1 MANAS
6 NGYVGRE
13 GTAQRIDTT
22 AAESAPRTATGRY
35 VRRDGTAWR
44 TGEGTSLATGT
55 AAEEA
60 GGRYSSMA
68 PAKLANTGEEVAVT
82 DVASTDG
89 GVTVKLSDGRTAK
102 LDELQFDSNEERAL
116 YSMAKQF
123 PTDKAKSFVNNYDG
137 KVELETYT
145 RAFNV
150 LYDAGYQGKVSLEK
164 AMQKFSDLPKSIRS
178 WLQFLYLAGQNR
190 AAVDAQTNKT
200 DLSAQKGTGS
210 FVNKLSP
217 GSELEESLK
226 VLYEG
231 VAAKTGQDVVLR
243 DQIEHDANGAF
254 NRALSQ
260 IVISDQADNK
270 VATLIHETAEYVRE
284 YNPKGMLD
292 LQETMLSWYAKNCDF
307 ESLADMVEHYRDL
320 YTSSLG
326 DESAQDAMGEMYN
339 DALSVLFTDEE
350 GVKDLLNW
358 LKTDSGKTVE
368 QQKSFLQ
375 TVVDLF
381 DRLIEKIT
389 GYFKEHS
396 LPDGAKGFERMGLDQ
411 MKAIRQQFLEAIDQ
425 AKENYD
431 AATQQT
437 SDGFAE
443 VETVGKDKQEISVKM
458 ENGEEVKAERID
470 RSDAKYALNPDFEQQ
485 YDQWDKKDPR
495 WRFKVGTTSEA
506 LKSIGIP
513 DKKIIWDSG
522 KIIKIKAKHSGMT
535 DLVIKQ
541 VPHILESP
549 VIIMRSKQ
557 SDSRITMFGEVYD
570 RNEKPVL
577 GVIELHPTR
586 NGIAMDEFKVASA
599 YGKDNAQ
606 RFINSSEILYVE
618 PNKNRTHTWLRRT
631 GLQLPVGLN
640 QYGPI
645 GRIART
651 GENVNSAASADSS
664 IRSGEQND
672 ASVEDVKYMF
682 AGEKAKTANLSALE
696 RAKKEKGSE
705 LQPGE
710 MIRRSTGWHQG
721 ADGKWRF
728 EIDDSKARF
737 GDENSHKLG
746 EFLIHDELYE
756 AYPELRKVKVEAME
770 ADAPLNQR
778 GSFRNDENTI
788 RYNPNLSSK
797 ERMKVMLHEI
807 QHIIQKTEGFGRGGN
822 RRVAYR
828 YLFNQAYEYAK
839 TLPSYENMQTPEQ
852 KKQFVRDLIALQS
865 RSGNLQAAITETYQN
880 LLGEIEARNTA
891 NRQPLDQSSRRLS
904 SPTNPKGSI
913 VIESQNDVN
922 SLYEKNLAEINGNPV
937 ARQDFERYNDDV
949 QTIEGGI
956 ASDQSGETGRVEEES
971 GRRDELLHR
980 LYGRGSIQGRNST
993 DALGGGRKDP
1003 PGAGNT
1009 AKSTSSEQGIHPQN
1023 DRLQLKDPAEGT
1035 PEYAEMLSKWGA
1047 IKPGHSPFRH
1057 IEVPKKTSKTKNV
1070 RQFVRTVLE
1079 SNAIS
1084 DDMVTDIQESVVNEA
1099 MSYMPISD
1107 KQAQETAKKLLKSGM
1122 DKAWRR
1128 WNAIVD
1134 GDSMP
1139 QKSDIALGE
1148 YLLRTAAENGDKAEV
1163 VRLTAEIAE
1172 FGTRAGQNVQALSM
1186 LKKMSGVG
1194 QLVYVQ
1200 RTVETINK
1208 DLLRQ
1213 FKGKAFGEVTI
1224 NEKLAENLANAKTPE
1239 EVDAA
1244 AMEIYKDVADQLPPT
1259 WIDKWNAWRYLSMLG
1274 NPKTHIR
1281 NILGNAVFAPA
1292 ARLKDAIGAGIEVA
1306 AIKDGERTKAVAPK
1320 QEYKEFAKKD
1330 FEQMQDIIKSGGKMN
1345 PADVIRDQM
1354 TIFKNKTLE
1363 RLRKKN
1369 FELMELEDG
1378 WFLKNHYQAAL
1389 AQYLQANKVSLSEIS
1404 EEQLNKARAYAV
1416 EQAQKATFRD
1426 TSPVA
1431 TAIQRASNANKVL
1444 SLIAEG
1450 VLPFKKTPINVLKRG
1465 VEYSPAGLLYTLSRG
1480 SMQLKRGEITASQY
1494 IDGLASGLTGTGLT
1508 ALGALLC
1515 SLGWVSGGF
1524 GDDKEDEFAR
1534 LQGRQEYAIR
1544 IGDKTY
1550 TIDWMAPAAIPF
1562 FIGVELMA
1570 ALKGEYDDVPS
1581 RAIIDALTNIAEP
1594 MFNLSMLD
1602 GLNNTINTVSFSDN
1616 KLTAMMQEV
1625 LTSYFMQAIPSV
1637 SGQVA
1642 RTADKTRRRTYIDKN
1657 SWVPESVQ
1665 RAYQKLFNKIP
1676 GLSFLNQPY
1685 IDEWGR
1691 EDKTQNIAVRVF
1703 ENFLSPG
1710 WFSEIKTSDM
1720 EHELQRLYEATGE
1733 NGVLPGY
1740 AAKYITVNGEKIN
1753 LTGDEYTLF
1762 ASTRGMT
1769 AYSIISE
1776 IVSSEEYAN
1785 MSDGQKV
1792 KAIKDAFE
1800 FAGAAAKA
1808 AVSDYELDGWQQDA
1822 NEENQEE
1829 GTSIGEIIAHRAAT
1843 NGAAP
1848 EIASILQEEGAE
1860 AAQEKLDRM
1869 MKACSSRDEMK
1880 GQKGNVKSA
1889 ITRAYKKQYIK
1900 YHDAGDT
1907 EGMRKIRQE
1916 LMQLRT
1922 PVGKLYTMKD
1932 FRNWIN

>member
-1 MANAS
+1 
-6 NGYVGRE
+6 
-13 GTAQRIDTT
+13 
-22 AAESAPRTATGRY
+22 
-35 VRRDGTAWR
+35 
-44 TGEGTSLATGT
+44 
-55 AAEEA
+55 
-60 GGRYSSMA
+60 MA

-82 DVASTDG
+82 DVASTEG

-102 LDELQFDSNEERAL
+102 LNELQFDSNEERAL

-145 RAFNV
+145 WDFNV
-150 LYDAGYQGKVSLEK
+150 LYDAGYKGNVSLEK

-178 WLQFLYLAGQNR
+178 RLQFLYLAGQNR

-210 FVNKLSP
+210 FVNELSP

-292 LQETMLSWYAKNCDF
+292 LQETMLSWYAKSCDF

-320 YTSSLG
+320 YASNLG
-326 DESAQDAMGEMYN
+326 EESTQDAMGEMYN
-339 DALSVLFTDEE
+339 DALSALFTDEE

-396 LPDGAKGFERMGLDQ
+396 LPDGAKGFERMGIDQ

-443 VETVGKDKQEISVKM
+443 VETAGKEKQEISVKM

-606 RFINSSEILYVE
+606 RFISSSEILYVE

-645 GRIART
+645 GRIARAD
-651 GENVNSAASADSS
+651 ENVNSEASTDSS
-664 IRSGEQND
+664 IRNGEQND
-672 ASVEDVKYMF
+672 ASGEDVKYMF

-696 RAKKEKGSE
+696 RAKKEKESE

-728 EIDDSKARF
+728 EIDDSKARL
-737 GDENSHKLG
+737 GDENSNRLG
-746 EFLIHDELYE
+746 EFLLHEELYE
-756 AYPELRKVKVEAME
+756 AYPELREIKVEAMASDTSIKE
-770 ADAPLNQR
+770 R
-778 GSFRNDENTI
+778 GKYFQKKNTI
-788 RYNPNLSSK
+788 QYNPNLTQK
-797 ERMKVMLHEI
+797 EQMKVILHEI
-807 QHIIQKTEGFGRGGN
+807 QHIIQRLEGLGKGGS
-822 RRVAYR
+822 RKLAER
-828 YLFNQAYEYAK
+828 YLFNRAYDYAK
-839 TLPSYENMQTPEQ
+839 TLPSYQAMQTPEQ
-852 KKQFVRDLIALQS
+852 REQFVKDLIAARS
-865 RSGNLQAAITETYQN
+865 RSGDYETALTEAYQN
-880 LLGEIEARNTA
+880 LFGEIEARNTA
-891 NRQPLDQSSRRLS
+891 NRQPLDQRGRKLA
-904 SPTNPKGSI
+904 SPANPKGSI
-913 VIESQNDVN
+913 VVTDWN
-922 SLYEKNLAEINGNPV
+922 AEIRRYKGNRAEISGDIAPSEV
-937 ARQDFERYNDDV
+937 ELYNQGKGGEMHDEERDAGSTTGVRGNKSAIRRGNRTDMDIRGEYGIRSRILR
-949 QTIEGGI
+949 TGEGIAGEPESRGGGI
-956 ASDQSGETGRVEEES
+956 RGEERRYEASTRGDES
-971 GRRDELLHR
+971 LGNLELN
-980 LYGRGSIQGRNST
+980 QT
-993 DALGGGRKDP
+993 
-1003 PGAGNT
+1003 
-1009 AKSTSSEQGIHPQN
+1009 
-1023 DRLQLKDPAEGT
+1023 RLQLKDPAEGT

-1047 IKPGHSPFRH
+1047 IKPGHNPFRH

-1084 DDMVTDIQESVVNEA
+1084 DDMVTDIQESVVKEA
-1099 MSYMPISD
+1099 MSYTPISD
-1107 KQAQETAKKLLKSGM
+1107 KSAQETAKKILESGM
-1122 DKAWRR
+1122 KKSWESWNSVVNGDKMP
-1128 WNAIVD
+1128 NKKDIV
-1134 GDSMP
+1134 
-1139 QKSDIALGE
+1139 LGE

-1172 FGTRAGQNVQALSM
+1172 LGTRAGQNVQALSM
-1186 LKKMSGVG
+1186 LKKMTGIG

-1200 RTVETINK
+1200 RTVDTLNK
-1208 DLLRQ
+1208 DLIRR
-1213 FKGKAFGEVTI
+1213 FKGKAFAEVKI
-1224 NEKLAENLANAKTPE
+1224 NEKLAEDLANAKTPE

-1292 ARLKDAIGAGIEVA
+1292 VRLKDAVGAGIESSA
-1306 AIKDGERTKAVAPK
+1306 SKTKKYADMERTKAFVVK
-1320 QEYKEFAKKD
+1320 QEYKEFAK
-1330 FEQMQDIIKSGGKMN
+1330 QDYPNARKKLHQGGKQN
-1345 PADVIRDQM
+1345 PMREIYEQRVIFNGSFAGKVGEKVAGSKGRKAGEKVAGWVEQARKFNDNAM
-1354 TIFKNKTLE
+1354 EWEDDLF
-1363 RLRKKN
+1363 LRQH
-1369 FELMELEDG
+1369 FQS
-1378 WFLKNHYQAAL
+1378 HL
-1389 AQYLQANKVSLSEIS
+1389 AQYLQANKIDLSKIS
-1404 EEQLNKARAYAV
+1404 EGQLERARNYAIL
-1416 EQAQKATFRD
+1416 EAKKATFRD
-1426 TSPVA
+1426 ESAIARKIQYFSNSNVA
-1431 TAIQRASNANKVL
+1431 ANI
-1444 SLIAEG
+1444 LIEG
-1450 VLPFKKTPINVLKRG
+1450 ALPFKKNSDQYLEKKYRVQPTWPHGNG
-1465 VEYSPAGLLYTLSRG
+1465 C
-1480 SMQLKRGEITASQY
+1480 QEI
-1494 IDGLASGLTGTGLT
+1494 
-1508 ALGALLC
+1508 
-1515 SLGWVSGGF
+1515 
-1524 GDDKEDEFAR
+1524 
-1534 LQGRQEYAIR
+1534 
-1544 IGDKTY
+1544 
-1550 TIDWMAPAAIPF
+1550 
-1562 FIGVELMA
+1562 
-1570 ALKGEYDDVPS
+1570 
-1581 RAIIDALTNIAEP
+1581 
-1594 MFNLSMLD
+1594 
-1602 GLNNTINTVSFSDN
+1602 
-1616 KLTAMMQEV
+1616 
-1625 LTSYFMQAIPSV
+1625 
-1637 SGQVA
+1637 
-1642 RTADKTRRRTYIDKN
+1642 
-1657 SWVPESVQ
+1657 
-1665 RAYQKLFNKIP
+1665 
-1676 GLSFLNQPY
+1676 
-1685 IDEWGR
+1685 
-1691 EDKTQNIAVRVF
+1691 
-1703 ENFLSPG
+1703 
-1710 WFSEIKTSDM
+1710 
-1720 EHELQRLYEATGE
+1720 
-1733 NGVLPGY
+1733 
-1740 AAKYITVNGEKIN
+1740 
-1753 LTGDEYTLF
+1753 
-1762 ASTRGMT
+1762 
-1769 AYSIISE
+1769 
-1776 IVSSEEYAN
+1776 
-1785 MSDGQKV
+1785 
-1792 KAIKDAFE
+1792 
-1800 FAGAAAKA
+1800 
-1808 AVSDYELDGWQQDA
+1808 
-1822 NEENQEE
+1822 
-1829 GTSIGEIIAHRAAT
+1829 
-1843 NGAAP
+1843 
-1848 EIASILQEEGAE
+1848 
-1860 AAQEKLDRM
+1860 
-1869 MKACSSRDEMK
+1869 
-1880 GQKGNVKSA
+1880 
-1889 ITRAYKKQYIK
+1889 
-1900 YHDAGDT
+1900 
-1907 EGMRKIRQE
+1907 
-1916 LMQLRT
+1916 
-1922 PVGKLYTMKD
+1922 
-1932 FRNWIN
+1932 